1 MHLHLTLALRTAAAL
16 AAMLA
21 FGPVAAEKAD
31 RSRPIVLESD
41 RPSTMDLQRQ
51 VSVLSGN
58 ATISQGTMVIRAD
71 RIELRELPSGFRL
84 AAAIGAGD
92 RPASYRQKRDGV
104 DEYVEGVADRIEYD
118 EGANTLR
125 FIGNGAVRRLRG
137 ATVADE
143 ITGARITWDATAEVF
158 SVEGGAASAANPG
171 GRVRAVLSPRTE
183 PAASQPGAPLQ
194 PSRPTGTPR

>member
-1 MHLHLTLALRTAAAL
+1 MHSQLTLALRSLAALAAAL
-16 AAMLA
+16 A
-21 FGPVAAEKAD
+21 FGMAGAEKAD

-71 RIELRELPSGFRL
+71 RIELRELPSGFR
-84 AAAIGAGD
+84 AASAIGTAA

-104 DEYVEGVADRIEYD
+104 EEYVEGVADRIEYD
-118 EGANTLR
+118 ERANTLK

-137 ATVADE
+137 STVADE
-143 ITGARITWDATAEVF
+143 ITGAQITWDATGEVF

-171 GRVRAVLSPRTE
+171 GRVRAVLSPRAE
-183 PAASQPGAPLQ
+183 PAASEPPAPLQ
-194 PSRPTGTPR
+194 PNRSLGR